1 MNPPKLITLDKP
13 PYIQLA
19 IDIPNQE
26 QVKRVLESINHSISS
41 KLLLE
46 IGTPLLKNEGLL
58 NIVPIFR
65 GFSSNSYIIAD
76 LKTLDV
82 GKLEVKIGYQAGV
95 NACVVSGLAPFATIE
110 NFINECSLLGIDS
123 WLDTLG
129 TNFDS
134 LEKKIQSL
142 KKFPDVIVI
151 HRGIDEE
158 LSGKTSPWEMIQKI
172 KSVTPSLVASA
183 GGITLS
189 NIHEPFEQGADIF
202 IIGRA
207 IYQAKNPNEELN
219 NFYASLGDLQRE
231 NSF

>member
-1 MNPPKLITLDKP
+1 MNPPKQIRLDKP
-13 PYIQLA
+13 PYVQLA

-26 QVKRVLESINHSISS
+26 QVKRVLESISHSISS

-65 GFSSNSYIIAD
+65 SFSSNSYIIAD

-82 GKLEVKIGYQAGV
+82 GKLEVKICYQAGV

-129 TNFDS
+129 TNFT
-134 LEKKIQSL
+134 L
-142 KKFPDVIVI
+142 
-151 HRGIDEE
+151 DESKE
-158 LSGKTSPWEMIQKI
+158 L
-172 KSVTPSLVASA
+172 
-183 GGITLS
+183 
-189 NIHEPFEQGADIF
+189 
-202 IIGRA
+202 
-207 IYQAKNPNEELN
+207 
-219 NFYASLGDLQRE
+219 
-231 NSF
+231 